1 MSRDEN
7 EEIRLIAALWLERF
21 GEPPAMLTDADLM
34 WSVLRSVSE
43 EPGSRPPRHWPVQL
57 FVSRSP

>member
-7 EEIRLIAALWLERF
+7 EEVRLIAALWLERF

-34 WSVLRSVSE
+34 WRVLRSMSE
-43 EPGSRPPRHWPVQL
+43 GPGVEPRPATGRFNYL
-57 FVSRSP
+57 